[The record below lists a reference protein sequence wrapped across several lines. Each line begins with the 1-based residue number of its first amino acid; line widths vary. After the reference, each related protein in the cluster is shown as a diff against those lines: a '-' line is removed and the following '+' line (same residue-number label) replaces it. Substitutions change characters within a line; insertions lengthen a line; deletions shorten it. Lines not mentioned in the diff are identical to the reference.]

1 MAIFRWNYETTER
14 GLRVED
20 YEGCESFSKGLITVY
35 AILDYSD
42 YVSRHEM
49 DS

>member
-1 MAIFRWNYETTER
+1 MELWDPNEGHKR
-14 GLRVED
+14 GLWGMQVL
-20 YEGCESFSKGLITVY
+20 FKGIITVY